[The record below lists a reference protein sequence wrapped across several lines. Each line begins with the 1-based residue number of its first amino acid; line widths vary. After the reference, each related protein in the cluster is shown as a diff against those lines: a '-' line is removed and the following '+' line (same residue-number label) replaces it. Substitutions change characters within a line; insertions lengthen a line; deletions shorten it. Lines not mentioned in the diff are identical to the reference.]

1 MQQRPVLLQGVVGQ
15 AAQTR
20 VPAPQPAEVPVSQR
34 LAQPAWREPAPA
46 PASQSLAQLA

>member
-34 LAQPAWREPAPA
+34 LAQPAPAPA